1 MYGWEPAKKNKDEE
15 VEPGYAYTLRIT
27 DELKPNHVNLIII
40 GDEVKHYYLVKHFS
54 SLVSAQYL
62 TNGHELA
69 YCHFCL
75 HGFVGVVI
83 EGQCS
88 QLEDAKRRRDEHEK
102 ECFRHGGQ
110 KTSFP
115 DDPIVRFTS
124 VEKQVIYLL
133 LLFPLHIRILLLLI
147 KAD

>member
-62 TNGHELA
+62 TNGHE
-69 YCHFCL
+69 
-75 HGFVGVVI
+75 
-83 EGQCS
+83 
-88 QLEDAKRRRDEHEK
+88 
-102 ECFRHGGQ
+102 
-110 KTSFP
+110 
-115 DDPIVRFTS
+115 
-124 VEKQVIYLL
+124 
-133 LLFPLHIRILLLLI
+133 FPLLPLLPPWI
-147 KAD
+147 CRCSDRGTMFATGRR